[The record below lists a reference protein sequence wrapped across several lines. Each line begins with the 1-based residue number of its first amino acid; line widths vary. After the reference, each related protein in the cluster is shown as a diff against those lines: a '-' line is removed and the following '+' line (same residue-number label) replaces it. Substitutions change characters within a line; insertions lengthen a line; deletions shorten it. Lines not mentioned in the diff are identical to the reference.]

1 MSTSAFAAG
10 ANEQISATTSPDSAA
25 FTGAGDVIRVANSG
39 TVPILVTT
47 DGSTPDVSSVGV
59 LAGSVAFLSVPNS
72 ASVIVGVITA
82 SGTATVFVSRG
93 FLTP

>member
-10 ANEQISATTSPDSAA
+10 VSDQIAATTTPDVAI

-47 DGSTPDVSSVGV
+47 DGSTPDTSSIGV
-59 LAGSVAFLSVPNS
+59 LGGSVAFLSVPNS
-72 ASVIVGVITA
+72 ASVTVSVATA